1 MTKFAEAYEKLSGW
15 SEVRKPENYVISLIT
30 WDKI

>member
-15 SEVRKPENYVISLIT
+15 SEVRKSENYVISLIT